1 MIHQAQ
7 IGLKIHV
14 VQLRKSGII
23 GWKFNGFDRIASV
36 LPWQQPKADG
46 GLHFKTEISEPTQ
59 GQRIRLG
66 VKRIDLHGCCTPA
79 EPTLMLV
86 KVGRNRVGIGP
97 HFHAVTELA
106 AIATHLWILSC
117 TVTEGFVGWSRQKQ
131 HGRTRIWRIAVM
143 NQCKASWRSVCVA
156 DSDHAL
162 NDVLHHAIGG

>member
-1 MIHQAQ
+1 
-7 IGLKIHV
+7 V
-14 VQLRKSGII
+14 
-23 GWKFNGFDRIASV
+23 
-36 LPWQQPKADG
+36 
-46 GLHFKTEISEPTQ
+46 
-59 GQRIRLG
+59 
-66 VKRIDLHGCCTPA
+66 
-79 EPTLMLV
+79 LV